1 VGALVIDKNHVVPVE
16 WYANQQSRLRLQYIL
31 KVPRFGILTSKRNA
45 DRNETFTT
53 TPFQVNFVATV
64 WEDSLRRYLRIQ
76 NVDGK
81 VLALATSADTD
92 GPGHTLHEVKCRPF
106 DVNRAIAG
114 IVRHG
119 QRRS

>member
-1 VGALVIDKNHVVPVE
+1 
-16 WYANQQSRLRLQYIL
+16 
-31 KVPRFGILTSKRNA
+31 
-45 DRNETFTT
+45 
-53 TPFQVNFVATV
+53 VATV

-81 VLALATSADTD
+81 VLALATSAETDVLDTLF
-92 GPGHTLHEVKCRPF
+92 TEVKCRPF